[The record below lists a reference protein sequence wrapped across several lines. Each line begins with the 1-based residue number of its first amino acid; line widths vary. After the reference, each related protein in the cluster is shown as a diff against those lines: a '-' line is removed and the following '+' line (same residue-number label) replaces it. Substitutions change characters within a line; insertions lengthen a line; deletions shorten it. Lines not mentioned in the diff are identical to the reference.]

1 MISNLLNNNKALFNN
16 EENFSYIFNSSD
28 LDCISNQKLSNIRNS
43 RPGVFLGKGVLKIC
57 RKFTGEHPCRSAIPI
72 NLQRQIIEITL
83 RHGYSS
89 VSLLHIFRTPFPKNT
104 FKRLLLNIDNS
115 NFENSKLLSNQR

>member
-1 MISNLLNNNKALFNN
+1 MENFIKSNMISNLLNNNKALFNN

-57 RKFTGEHPCRSAIPI
+57 RKFTGEHPC
-72 NLQRQIIEITL
+72 
-83 RHGYSS
+83 
-89 VSLLHIFRTPFPKNT
+89 
-104 FKRLLLNIDNS
+104 
-115 NFENSKLLSNQR
+115 